1 MEGAAKSLHLPR
13 RHALQAT
20 PAGVSVEGD
29 FAFGEGVMCPQSVK
43 SVKILLI
50 LLLFA
55 WFYLSMSTV
64 ICIFAAISEY
74 GLYRDNSTGYNP

>member
-1 MEGAAKSLHLPR
+1 
-13 RHALQAT
+13 
-20 PAGVSVEGD
+20 
-29 FAFGEGVMCPQSVK
+29 MCPQSVK

-50 LLLFA
+50 LLLFV

-74 GLYRDNSTGYNP
+74 GLYRDYRTRYNP